1 MITYSHL
8 DRIHAAVA
16 EIPPGRVATYGQVA
30 ERAGLPGRA
39 RLVGYVLR
47 RLPED
52 SAIPWHRVVSA
63 RGEVSARSAPAEEKE
78 QRLLLEEEGVV
89 FDRRGRIPLAAFRW
103 EG

>member
-1 MITYSHL
+1 VRAFAGL
-8 DRIHAAVA
+8 DRIYAMVA

-30 ERAGLPGRA
+30 ELAGLPGRA
-39 RLVGYVLR
+39 RLVGFALS

-52 SAIPWHRVVSA
+52 SAVPWHRVVNA
-63 RGEVSARSAPAEEKE
+63 RGEVSDRRAPSEEKE

-89 FDRRGRIPLAAFRW
+89 FDRHGRIPLAVYCW